1 MVLRLRYSY
10 LNPAVVKCAFHIR
23 LVRQITAGCA
33 RVFSRSC
40 GARRSKLP
48 KAALSEKLDLLL
60 KESSQLDFNLRDSGR
75 APSEMFS
82 GLAPTNKFGAPQS
95 EMQDRAGR
103 LGERS
108 GSKPLNEIP

>member
-1 MVLRLRYSY
+1 MLSSFLVL
-10 LNPAVVKCAFHIR
+10 VV
-23 LVRQITAGCA
+23 LDE
-33 RVFSRSC
+33 
-40 GARRSKLP
+40 SKLP

-82 GLAPTNKFGAPQS
+82 CLAPTNKFGAPQS